1 MKLLIADDEV
11 LIRKGLLS
19 LPWDSIGITEVC
31 FAENGVDAKII
42 LLENH
47 IDILLSDIRMPGMTG
62 LEVAALVN
70 QYSLDTAV
78 ILLTGFSEF
87 EYAREAIKSNV
98 YDYILKPLRPK
109 DILDTVARAKDR
121 LERLRYRNQVVRK
134 HEEKMGIFDT
144 LTQIENCFEECNP
157 QVKEMLDFIGK
168 NFDQDITLN
177 CLAEKYHFSVT
188 YVSKLFKKETGY
200 AFSDILTGIRL
211 MNAVEMLLL
220 DRVKIGVI
228 CDKVGFKDQR
238 YFSQVFKK
246 VFGCTPCEYK
256 KSPKRI
262 KLKEILEFM

>member
-31 FAENGVDAKII
+31 FAENGIETKNI

-62 LEVAALVN
+62 LEVASLVS

-87 EYAREAIKSNV
+87 EYAREAIKCNV

-109 DILDTVARAKDR
+109 DILATVARTRER
-121 LERLRYRNQVVRK
+121 LERQRYQNQVVRK

-144 LTQIENCFEECNP
+144 LTQIQNCFEDCNP
-157 QVKEMLDFIGK
+157 QVKEMLDFIGS

-177 CLAEKYHFSVT
+177 CLAKRYHFSVT

-211 MNAVEMLLL
+211 MNAVEMLLM
-220 DRVKIGVI
+220 DRVKICII
-228 CDKVGFKDQR
+228 CDKIGFKDQR
-238 YFSQVFKK
+238 YFSQVFRK
-246 VFGCTPCEYK
+246 VFGCTPGDYK
-256 KSPKRI
+256 KNPKRI